1 MKKQAAQPER
11 TTAGCALDFCTMND
25 IAKFA
30 VLCAGMMFPALASA
44 SAQAAAPP
52 PANDFAIHDGDRV
65 VLYGDSITDQRLYST
80 FIEEYVLTRFPDWKV
95 QWTQSGVGGDKVS
108 GGAEG
113 PIDLRIQRDILPYKP
128 NVVTIMLG
136 MNDSYY
142 RPPNAAVQKTYE
154 DGYRSMVDTIL
165 SSLPGVKLTLIGPS
179 PYDDV
184 TQPTMHYNE
193 VMQAYSQFDQS
204 EAERTHQGFVDLNA
218 PVVDV
223 LQKVKASSPDL
234 ASRLIPDRVHP
245 REGVHWVMA
254 ATILKAWHAP
264 ALVSNVTLDAHDA
277 KATNV
282 QNASVTDIKREKR
295 KTGAIEWSEI
305 ENALPLPLPLSA
317 TDPVTDLALEAG
329 GIEAAL
335 DQETLSVTGLVVGS
349 YELTI
354 DDQPVGNFTADALS
368 RGINLARMATP
379 MLRQSQTL
387 AWETEHRN
395 ELERQLFTLIAG
407 TREHPEAAPP
417 VEQQAM
423 RQAVAISIAQQQKDA
438 QPVTHH
444 FALKPVKSEMTAK

>member
-1 MKKQAAQPER
+1 
-11 TTAGCALDFCTMND
+11 MND
-25 IAKFA
+25 TAKFA
-30 VLCAGMMFPALASA
+30 ALCAGMLFPALASA
-44 SAQAAAPP
+44 SAQASAPAAI
-52 PANDFAIHDGDRV
+52 NDFAIHDGDRV

-80 FIEEYVLTRFPDWKV
+80 FIEEYVLTRFPTWKV

-128 NVVTIMLG
+128 TVVTIMLG
-136 MNDSYY
+136 MNDGYY
-142 RPPNAAVQKTYE
+142 RTPNTAVQKTYE

-165 SSLPGVKLTLIGPS
+165 SNLPGVKLMLIGPS

-193 VMQAYSQFDQS
+193 VMQAYSRFDHG

-223 LQKVKASSPDL
+223 LEKVNASHPDL

-245 REGVHWVMA
+245 GEGVHWVMA

-264 ALVSNVTLDAHDA
+264 SLVSSTTIDAHEA
-277 KATNV
+277 KASNV
-282 QNASVTDIKREKR
+282 QNANVTDLKREK
-295 KTGAIEWSEI
+295 KADAIQWNEMES
-305 ENALPLPLPLSA
+305 ALPLPLPLSA

-329 GIEAAL
+329 GIETAL
-335 DQETLSVTGLVVGS
+335 DQEMLTVTGLAPGS

-354 DDQPVGNFTADALS
+354 DGQPVGNLTADALS
-368 RGINLARMATP
+368 HGVNLARMPTP

-395 ELERQLFTLIAG
+395 ELERRLFTLVAG
-407 TREHPEAAPP
+407 THEHLESGPP
-417 VEQQAM
+417 AEQQAM
-423 RQAVAISIAQQQKDA
+423 REAIETSIAQQQKDA
-438 QPVTHH
+438 QPVTHR
-444 FALKPVKSEMTAK
+444 FALKPVKEATAK